1 MLKVVVTIAFSL
13 IISCGANKNTT
24 ENQNDFEDEQ
34 ADHVDENTKETP
46 DKIYEEEITEQEPV
60 ELETADD
67 DTYELVE
74 YQEELIDFDI
84 TDDDD
89 KPEEESDVTGEV
101 SDFEFFLEGNNDCY
115 MMQAY
120 FPKAIL
126 KEILPKDLEL
136 PKDVDMKLYYPET
149 ELKEG
154 FHPFIASFCHGSDIH
169 DVLTKQSVPEQEEL
183 MFLFPVVY
191 THDDGTKY
199 MCSYSPV
206 LYLDSR
212 LGVAGGLYYGLR
224 KEYRSDMEYGRPSET
239 SKWWRIENIL
249 EASFKQKGE
258 ELSDLPHFFKQIL
271 STPFVTISYP
281 QPIPRMVFYQSKVY
295 PETVREADGLF
306 RWNYKDAEIS
316 HENDVLSAYSKYFFT
331 MSKPMNGKDFFVE

>member
-1 MLKVVVTIAFSL
+1 MLKVIIAIVVVSF
-13 IISCGANKNTT
+13 ISCDTNKNLT
-24 ENQNDFEDEQ
+24 ENRNDVVHEQ
-34 ADHVDENTKETP
+34 ADSVDEDMNETP
-46 DKIYEEEITEQEPV
+46 DSIYEEEIIEQEHV
-60 ELETADD
+60 EQEASDD
-67 DTYELVE
+67 DIDELVE

-84 TDDDD
+84 TDDDE
-89 KPEEESDVTGEV
+89 PEEVSDVTGEV
-101 SDFEFFLEGNNDCY
+101 NDFEFFLEGNNDCY

-126 KEILPKDLEL
+126 EEILPKNLTL
-136 PKDVDMKLYYPET
+136 PKDIDMKLYYPET
-149 ELKEG
+149 ELKED

-224 KEYRSDMEYGRPSET
+224 KEYRSDMEYGKPSET

-249 EASFKQKGE
+249 ESSFKQKGE

-295 PETVREADGLF
+295 PKTVRKADGLF
-306 RWNYKDAEIS
+306 RWNYEGAEIS
-316 HENDVLSAYSKYFFT
+316 HENDVLSAYSNYFFT
-331 MSKPMNGKDFFVE
+331 MSKPMNAKEFFTE